1 VGFFVFADEVFVKE
15 QIWGPPRFMTVA
27 TTTEIE
33 ERHSREAIEA
43 EIARFEERV
52 QQLRS
57 GAITEEQFR
66 PFRLKHGTYGQRQPG
81 YQMLR
86 VKVAAGVLK
95 PSQLRVLARI
105 GDEYSTGRGH
115 LTTRENVQFHFVKL
129 ENVPAAMRLLAD
141 SGLTTREACGNT
153 VRNVTACPVAGI
165 CSGEAFD
172 VTPYALGVSRYL
184 LRHPDFHDLPRKFK
198 IAFSGC
204 ADDGGCAVAG
214 IHDVGLIAQVWGSN
228 GTARR
233 GFKVLVGGGLGSL
246 PTEAAVL
253 ADFLPEEELLPT
265 IEAVLRLFNEIGNR
279 KNKFKARLKFVLREK
294 GIEELRRL
302 VFEKRKTSQAPAEVF
317 TVASQIRPAL
327 VSIAPAP
334 LTPAPAN
341 GASDTEY
348 DRWAE
353 HNLMPQRQA
362 GYGAIWIKLPA
373 GTFHSRQMRV
383 LADLLESQ
391 DLTGVRIAINQDLV
405 IPWVP
410 FDRVRA
416 IFNELHALDLAIPGA
431 RTISDVTGCP
441 GATTCNLGI
450 TRSLTLADVL
460 SRELEGY
467 SDPEI
472 QKLRIKISGCP
483 NSCGHHHIADIGF
496 YGNARKID
504 DQQAPFYQLL
514 LGGKVSAAGA
524 HFGRQIMAVPAR
536 PIAAIIRALLAF
548 YQQDRQP
555 RESFSAWVT
564 RTPDSAIVERLRPLV
579 EVTNSTEDIFLD
591 WGDTETFSLK
601 LGRGECAA

>member
-1 VGFFVFADEVFVKE
+1 MPVETLSEV
-15 QIWGPPRFMTVA
+15 
-27 TTTEIE
+27 E

-43 EIARFEERV
+43 EISRFEERV
-52 QQLRS
+52 QLLRT
-57 GAITEEQFR
+57 GAISEEQFR

-81 YQMLR
+81 FQMLR

-95 PSQLRVLARI
+95 PAQLRVLAGI
-105 GDEYSTGRGH
+105 ADTYSTGRGH
-115 LTTRENVQFHFVKL
+115 LTTRENIQFHFVKL

-141 SGLTTREACGNT
+141 AGLTTREACGNT

-165 CSGEAFD
+165 CPGEAFD

-204 ADDGGCAVAG
+204 ENDGDCAIAG
-214 IHDVGLIAQVWGSN
+214 IHDVGLIAQVRGNN
-228 GTARR
+228 GTSRR

-253 ADFLPEEELLPT
+253 THFLPEEELLPT
-265 IEAVLRLFNEIGNR
+265 IEAILRVFSETGNR
-279 KNKFKARLKFVLREK
+279 KNKFKARMKFVLREK
-294 GIEELRRL
+294 GIEEFRRL
-302 VFEKRKTSQAPAEVF
+302 VADKRKRSQAPAETF
-317 TVASQIRPAL
+317 TVPSPIQPSL
-327 VSIAPAP
+327 VTIAPAP
-334 LTPAPAN
+334 LSFSAADKQTDP
-341 GASDTEY
+341 EY

-353 HNLMPQRQA
+353 HNLMFQRQT
-362 GYGAIWIKLPA
+362 GYGAMWIKLPA
-373 GTFHSRQMRV
+373 GTFYSHQMRG
-383 LADLLESQ
+383 LADLLEKNE
-391 DLTGVRIAINQDLV
+391 LNGVRIAVNQDLV

-416 IFNELHALDLAIPGA
+416 IYDELRVLDLATPGA

-460 SRELEGY
+460 SRELAGQ

-496 YGNARKID
+496 YGNARKIGE
-504 DQQAPFYQLL
+504 QQAPYYQLM
-514 LGGKVSAAGA
+514 LGGKVDANGVRFA
-524 HFGRQIMAVPAR
+524 RQVMAVPAR
-536 PIAAIIRALLAF
+536 PIPAIIRELLAF
-548 YQQDRQP
+548 YQQDRRP
-555 RESFSAWVT
+555 GEAFTAWVG
-564 RTPDSAIVERLRPLV
+564 RTPDKDISARLRPSAD
-579 EVTNSTEDIFLD
+579 VTDASEEFFVD
-591 WGDTETFSLK
+591 WGDTETYSLK

>member
-1 VGFFVFADEVFVKE
+1 MSVAALTEV
-15 QIWGPPRFMTVA
+15 
-27 TTTEIE
+27 E

-43 EIARFEERV
+43 EIVRFEERA

-57 GAITEEQFR
+57 GTITEEQFR

-81 YQMLR
+81 FQMLR
-86 VKVAAGVLK
+86 VKIAAGVLK
-95 PSQLRVLARI
+95 PLQLRVLADI
-105 GDEYSTGRGH
+105 ADQYSTGRGH

-129 ENVPAAMRLLAD
+129 ENVGAAMRLLAD
-141 SGLTTREACGNT
+141 AGLTTREACGNT

-165 CSGEAFD
+165 CPGEAFD

-204 ADDGGCAVAG
+204 EDDGACAVAG
-214 IHDVGLIAQVWGSN
+214 IHDVGLIAQVRGNN
-228 GTARR
+228 GTSRR

-253 ADFLPEEELLPT
+253 TDFLPEEQLLPT
-265 IEAVLRLFNEIGNR
+265 IEAILRVFNETGNR
-279 KNKFKARLKFVLREK
+279 KNKLMARMKFVLRAK
-294 GIEELRRL
+294 GIEEFRRL
-302 VFEKRKTSQAPAEVF
+302 VAEKRKVSQAPAEVF
-317 TVASQIRPAL
+317 PVPSSIRPSL
-327 VSIAPAP
+327 VTIAPAP
-334 LTPAPAN
+334 LSSSAAETQ
-341 GASDTEY
+341 SDSEY

-353 HNLMPQRQA
+353 HNLMSQRQT

-373 GTFHSRQMRV
+373 GTFHSNQMRG
-383 LADLLESQ
+383 LADVLEKNELS
-391 DLTGVRIAINQDLV
+391 GVRIAVNQDLV

-416 IFNELHALDLAIPGA
+416 IYDELRGLHLAIPGA

-460 SRELEGY
+460 SRELDGY
-467 SDPEI
+467 SDAQI

-496 YGNARKID
+496 YGNVRKIGE
-504 DQQAPFYQLL
+504 QQAPYYQLL
-514 LGGKVSAAGA
+514 LGGRVNADGVRFA
-524 HFGRQIMAVPAR
+524 RQIMSVPAR
-536 PIAAIIRALLAF
+536 PIPAIIRELLAF
-548 YQQDRQP
+548 YQTNRQP
-555 RESFSAWVT
+555 AETFSAWVS
-564 RTPDSAIVERLRPLV
+564 RTPDKAIKDRLQPLA
-579 EVTNSTEDIFLD
+579 EVTAATADLFVD
-591 WGDTETFSLK
+591 WGDTETYSLK
-601 LGRGECAA
+601 LGRGECVA

>member
-1 VGFFVFADEVFVKE
+1 VGFFIFADGSFCSGTDS
-15 QIWGPPRFMTVA
+15 GPGIMTVSK
-27 TTTEIE
+27 TTGIE

-43 EIARFEERV
+43 EIAGFEERV

-81 YQMLR
+81 FQMLR

-95 PSQLRVLARI
+95 PSQLRVLAKI
-105 GDEYSTGRGH
+105 ADDYSTGRGH

-129 ENVPAAMRLLAD
+129 ENVAGAMRLLAD
-141 SGLTTREACGNT
+141 CGLTTREACGNT

-165 CSGEAFD
+165 CPGEAFD

-204 ADDGGCAVAG
+204 EDDGACAVAG
-214 IHDVGLIAQVWGSN
+214 IHDVGLVAQVHGSN

-253 ADFLPEEELLPT
+253 VDLLPEEELLPT
-265 IEAVLRLFNEIGNR
+265 IEAVLRVFSETGNR

-302 VFEKRKTSQAPAEVF
+302 VFEKRKASEAPTGVF
-317 TVASQIRPAL
+317 TVPSPVRPAL
-327 VSIAPAP
+327 VTIAPAP
-334 LTPAPAN
+334 PN
-341 GASDTEY
+341 RASVDMAADSEY

-353 HNLMPQRQA
+353 HNLMSQRQA

-373 GTFHSRQMRV
+373 GTLHSRQMRG
-383 LADLLESQ
+383 LADLLEKH
-391 DLTGVRIAINQDLV
+391 DLAGVRIAINQDLV

-410 FDRVRA
+410 FDRVRV
-416 IFNELHALDLAIPGA
+416 IYNELRAFDLAIPGA

-496 YGNARKID
+496 YGNVRKIA
-504 DQQAPFYQLL
+504 DQQAPYYQLL
-514 LGGKVSAAGA
+514 LGGKVNADGVR
-524 HFGRQIMAVPAR
+524 FGRQIMAVPAR
-536 PIAAIIRALLAF
+536 PIPAILRELLAF
-548 YQQDRQP
+548 YQHDRQP
-555 RESFSAWVT
+555 GEPFSSWVG
-564 RTPDSAIVERLRPLV
+564 RTPDKAIVERLRPLV